1 MGRGKIEIKRIENLN
16 SRQVTFSKRRN
27 GLLKKAKELSV
38 LCDAEVGVII
48 FSSTGKLYEFSS
60 SRYASFFF
68 FFFSSHLIYTF
79 MQRIVSRYNKGL
91 EIDCQDH
98 PAVDHGA
105 MQSQVAEA
113 TSLKDEFARLR
124 LSYLRMNGKELD
136 GLSFQDL
143 NQLENQLSNGILS
156 VKEKR
161 EQVLMEQLK
170 RSRLLEQK
178 AVLENETLRKQIEK
192 LRCSR
197 SSLMELNPLERRFSL
212 TSSKANCRCASE
224 EEDDH
229 SDTSL
234 QLGLSTDVGRKRKL
248 PKIESICNDSGS
260 QVASE

>member
-60 SRYASFFF
+60 SS
-68 FFFSSHLIYTF
+68 

-178 AVLENETLRKQIEK
+178 AVLENETLRKQIEE

-224 EEDDH
+224 DEDDH

>member
-60 SRYASFFF
+60 SS
-68 FFFSSHLIYTF
+68 

-178 AVLENETLRKQIEK
+178 AVLENETLRKQIEE

>member
-60 SRYASFFF
+60 SS
-68 FFFSSHLIYTF
+68 

-178 AVLENETLRKQIEK
+178 AVLENETLRKQIEE

-197 SSLMELNPLERRFSL
+197 SSLMKLNPLERRFSL